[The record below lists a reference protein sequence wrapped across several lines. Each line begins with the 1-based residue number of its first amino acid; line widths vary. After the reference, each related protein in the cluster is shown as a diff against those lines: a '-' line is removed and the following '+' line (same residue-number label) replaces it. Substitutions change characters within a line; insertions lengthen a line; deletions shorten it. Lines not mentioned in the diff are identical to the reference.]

1 MDESNVTETEDIE
14 DIIIK
19 EIPIIH
25 SKRLENNLFLF
36 QYPLKHKTCTN
47 EHRIKKCFYKPEN
60 EQVKLELGIDVDSPN
75 FDTRRAEI
83 IAQEVDKEPE
93 KNNTKYFENE
103 IVDKVLLHSNKTVRD
118 ANKYAVALYNGKEIH
133 LTALTGVFQFRPS
146 FPYMEKSLKRK
157 KDVDN
162 DESDEEQPGPSSA
175 QQVTVKFKSH
185 DERWK
190 KSEKSYKVLQDRSAE
205 EPWTECRWHDE
216 DSTFSSVEKL
226 KLIADNTEDVS
237 TATSLGDSEYLR
249 LLIPEDQEQAPLEPV
264 LPSHLLSL
272 NALRALPLQERCR
285 VLLKDAQIIKFQ
297 QLLMLLTGGEKLT
310 ADALLKVL
318 PTVAV
323 LVRGNWVVK
332 SDVLYPAN
340 TFSAT
345 SGVPAELMCR
355 ARDYVLYLFTKHQYV
370 ERKKVSSILKI
381 PSEEIKEI
389 FTGISKLRRH
399 NKEWELHLP
408 ADQDFINKHGDLVQ
422 KQNLMWEHRFHQLSQ
437 FLKDNMSQR
446 RKSRSES
453 KSVSDDGKARNSLS
467 FSSDNDSGTEKGKS
481 STNSLKKNSNKN
493 IKINNQMSGSNS

>member
-1 MDESNVTETEDIE
+1 MHETNTSETDDSDDPIV
-14 DIIIK
+14 K

-25 SKRLENNLFLF
+25 SKRLEENLFLF
-36 QYPLKHKTCTN
+36 QYPLKHKQCAN
-47 EHRIKKCFYKPEN
+47 EHRINKCFFKPANKE
-60 EQVKLELGIDVDSPN
+60 VKLELSIDTDSPN
-75 FDTRRAEI
+75 FDTGRAEI
-83 IAQEVDKEPE
+83 IAHEVDKDTE
-93 KNNTKYFENE
+93 KSKDAGKYFENE
-103 IVDKVLLHSNKTVRD
+103 IVDKVLLQSSNSIKNPD
-118 ANKYAVALYNGKEIH
+118 KYAVAVYNGKEIH
-133 LTALTGVFQFRPS
+133 LTSLKGVFQFRPS

-157 KDVDN
+157 KEN
-162 DESDEEQPGPSSA
+162 DSEELDEEEAGPSTA
-175 QQVTVKFKSH
+175 QQVTVKFKSN

-190 KSEKSYKVLQDRSAE
+190 KGDAKSFKALQARSAE
-205 EPWTECRWHDE
+205 EPWVECKWHNE
-216 DSTFSSVEKL
+216 DSTFSSIEKL
-226 KLIADNTEDVS
+226 KLISDNTEDVS
-237 TATSLGDSEYLR
+237 SATSLDEAEYLR
-249 LLIPEDQEQAPLEPV
+249 LLVPADQEQAPLEPV

-272 NALRALPLQERCR
+272 NALRALPVQERCR

-297 QLLMLLTGGEKLT
+297 QLLMLLTGGEKLA
-310 ADALLKVL
+310 ADLLLKAL

-323 LVRGNWVVK
+323 LVRGNWIVK

-340 TFSAT
+340 TFSST

-355 ARDYVLYLFTKHQYV
+355 ARDYILYLFTKNQYV

-408 ADQDFINKHGDLVQ
+408 VDQDFINKHGDLVQ

-437 FLKDNMSQR
+437 FLKDNMTQR

-453 KSVSDDGKARNSLS
+453 KSVSEEGRARNSLS

-481 STNSLKKNSNKN
+481 AANSVKKISNKN
-493 IKINNQMSGSNS
+493 VKMNHSNS